1 MQVVQVVQVV
11 VGIHI
16 VMARVEPLEALL
28 VLPEAIQLEVLQEV
42 IQLEAL
48 QEVMLP
54 VEQPA
59 VQLVVLQV
67 ELSSVEV
74 MELPWV
80 QMEHELV
87 VATVQ

>member
-1 MQVVQVVQVV
+1 
-11 VGIHI
+11 
-16 VMARVEPLEALL
+16 
-28 VLPEAIQLEVLQEV
+28 
-42 IQLEAL
+42 
-48 QEVMLP
+48 MLP

>member
-1 MQVVQVVQVV
+1 MV

-16 VMARVEPLEALL
+16 VMARVEPLEVLL

-48 QEVMLP
+48 QEVMQP

>member
-1 MQVVQVVQVV
+1 MV

-16 VMARVEPLEALL
+16 VMARVEPLEVLL
-28 VLPEAIQLEVLQEV
+28 VLPEVLQEV